1 MAYPFLSDEWIAAAR
16 DLREEYRD
24 VAAPIGQV
32 VRINLVVNEVPFGRG
47 EIEAHLDTSSGQ
59 LDLETGHVTDHDL
72 QVTVDY
78 VTARSII
85 VEGNPQA
92 AMQAFINGKIQVE
105 GDMAKLLVLQG
116 APPDPSTQELGARL
130 REITEG

>member
-32 VRINLVVNEVPFGRG
+32 VRINLVVNEVPFGPG
-47 EIEAHLDTSSGQ
+47 EIEAHLDTTSGQ
-59 LDLETGHVTDHDL
+59 LDLETGHVADHDL

-85 VEGNPQA
+85 VEGNAQA
-92 AMQAFINGKIQVE
+92 AMQAFLNGKIQVD

-130 REITEG
+130 REITES